1 MTDEE
6 LDSAR
11 AKEAIEICAAKT
23 MFTDVIGIAITAA
36 RLAREGWTPTDP
48 DLIEARECVALLYER
63 QGFTVDAQRARAGEF
78 DDSDPVQSALLAI
91 QRVKGKGQ
99 ALSSLEKTN
108 EQ

>member
-11 AKEAIEICAAKT
+11 AKEAIETCAAKT

-48 DLIEARECVALLYER
+48 DLIEARECAALYWEAL
-63 QGFTVDAQRARAGEF
+63 GCPADARRARDGDF
-78 DDSDPVQSALLAI
+78 DKVGAVQSALLAI
-91 QRVKGKGQ
+91 QRAKGEGHD
-99 ALSSLEKTN
+99 
-108 EQ
+108 